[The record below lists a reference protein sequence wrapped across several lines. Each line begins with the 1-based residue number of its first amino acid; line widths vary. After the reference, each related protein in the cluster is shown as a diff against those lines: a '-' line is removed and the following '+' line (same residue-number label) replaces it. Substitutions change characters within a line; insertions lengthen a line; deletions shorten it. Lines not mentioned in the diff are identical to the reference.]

1 MTSVGYLELLRG
13 NRGYRRIWLASIA
26 SNLGDWLNVI
36 AIYTLIDR
44 LTGSPLALGL
54 VFVTKMLP
62 FALASPVAGLLA
74 DRWNRRRLM
83 IGSDL
88 IRAVLVLGLVLVR
101 DAAHLPWL
109 YLLVALQMMVS
120 AAFLPA
126 RNASIPNLVSD
137 RELLTANALSSAT
150 WSAILALGAALGGL
164 ATEALGVY
172 PVFLLDS
179 ASYLASAFLLAR
191 TAVPQDTE
199 RADGALLRTA
209 WREVAAGWRYMRS
222 RPDVGRVALAKPA
235 WALGGGS
242 LVYMLAL
249 VGQQLV
255 PGAPAAGIGW
265 LYAARGIGTG
275 LGPIVTRRWVPRR
288 VWLGLVGTAV
298 LVTGIAYQGV
308 AWLPWTLWL
317 LVPVVLA
324 HMASG
329 ANWVLS
335 TVMLQERTEDRFR
348 GRVFATEWLLLTL
361 TDAVSIIVASL
372 LLEAGLL
379 RLRGA
384 LALFSGVQ
392 LLTGLAWVLFVARRE
407 RIAAVAP
414 VADPAAQEL
423 RRRW

>member
-13 NRGYRRIWLASIA
+13 NRAYRRVWLGSIA

-36 AIYTLIDR
+36 AVYTLVDR

-88 IRAVLVLGLVLVR
+88 VRAVLVLGLLLVR
-101 DAAHLPWL
+101 DAAHLP
-109 YLLVALQMMVS
+109 LLFVVVALQMVVS
-120 AAFLPA
+120 AVFLPA
-126 RNASIPNLVSD
+126 RNASIPNLVED

-150 WSAILALGAALGGL
+150 WSALLAVGAALGGL
-164 ATEALGVY
+164 ATEVLGIY

-179 ASYLASAFLLAR
+179 ASYLVSAWFLLR
-191 TAVPQDTE
+191 TVIPQRTGE
-199 RADGALLRTA
+199 AAGPLLRTA

-222 RPDVGRVALAKPA
+222 RPDVGRAALAKPA

-249 VGQQLV
+249 VGQQLL

-265 LYAARGIGTG
+265 LYAARGVGTG
-275 LGPIVTRRWVPRR
+275 LGPILSRRWAPRR
-288 VWLGLVGTAV
+288 IWLGLVGLAV
-298 LVTGIAYQGV
+298 VASGVAYQGV
-308 AWLPWTLWL
+308 AWMPWTLWL

-335 TVMLQERTEDRFR
+335 TVMLQERAEDRFR
-348 GRVFATEWLLLTL
+348 GRVFATEWLLLTA
-361 TDAVSIIVASL
+361 TDAASIVVAAL
-372 LLEAGLL
+372 LLESGVLS
-379 RLRGA
+379 LRGG
-384 LALFSGVQ
+384 LAVFAGVQ
-392 LLTGLAWVLFVARRE
+392 LVTGATWIAAVGRRE
-407 RIAAVAP
+407 RVGAAELSTDA
-414 VADPAAQEL
+414 AAQGL